1 MTNTML
7 SSVQETI
14 HTVASRMGMNKQDIA
29 NIMTPDRV
37 LQHSIE
43 LFKDDGTK
51 ILLNAFRVQHNNILG
66 PYKGGI
72 RFHPHVNVH
81 EVTALATLMSLKCA
95 LVQLPYGGAK
105 GGVNIDPKLFT
116 AAELERVARSYVRAF
131 GTHLGPEV
139 DVPAPDVNTNAQ
151 IMSWM
156 VDEYVKL
163 TKNKKEHAHYS
174 ATQLRASFTGKD
186 IEDGGTL
193 GRIEATGRGGLFV
206 LREYLKKV
214 GKEPNDIT
222 IAVQGFGN
230 VGYHFASLAS
240 QVGFRVVA
248 VSDSKSAIYKPE
260 GLDIA
265 TLYDHKRN
273 QGSLVHFSG
282 GKPISLAE
290 ILELD
295 VDVLVPAAFEDVIG
309 HLNMKKIQAQTILCL
324 ANGPI
329 TVEADNYLTAHQKV
343 IIPDILANAG
353 GVIVSYLEWYQNMHN
368 EVWDEDTVNLK
379 LDTIISESFSHIW
392 KYAQTEKLS
401 LKDAAFALA
410 LQRIKRI

>member
-51 ILLNAFRVQHNNILG
+51 ILLNAFRVQHNNVLG

-116 AAELERVARSYVRAF
+116 ASELERVARSYVRAF

-214 GKEPNDIT
+214 GKEPKDIM

-240 QVGFRVVA
+240 QVGFRIIA

-309 HLNMKKIQAQTILCL
+309 HLNMKKIQAQIILCL

>member
-116 AAELERVARSYVRAF
+116 ASELERVARSYVRAF

-163 TKNKKEHAHYS
+163 IKDKKEHAHYS

-193 GRIEATGRGGLFV
+193 GRVEATGRGGLFV
-206 LREYLKKV
+206 LREYLKKT
-214 GKEPNDIT
+214 GKDPKDIT

-240 QVGFRVVA
+240 QVGFRIIA

-282 GKPISLAE
+282 GKAISLAE

-329 TVEADNYLTAHQKV
+329 TVEADKYLTAHQKV

-379 LDTIISESFSHIW
+379 LDTIISESFSHLW
-392 KYAQTEKLS
+392 KYAQTERLS